1 MPMCMP
7 LGGMLDYKSH
17 SGKLYYVCMYMLDF
31 SLYILQS
38 GKVVSSKYVW
48 KKYLIAISLPPLID

>member
-1 MPMCMP
+1 MP

-31 SLYILQS
+31 SLHILQS
-38 GKVVSSKYVW
+38 GKVVSSKYV
-48 KKYLIAISLPPLID
+48 